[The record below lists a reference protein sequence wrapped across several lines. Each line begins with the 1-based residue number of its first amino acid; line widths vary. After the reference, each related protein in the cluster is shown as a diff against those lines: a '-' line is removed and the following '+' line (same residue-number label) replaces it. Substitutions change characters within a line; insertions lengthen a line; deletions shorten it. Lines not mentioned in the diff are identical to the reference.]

1 MVLLK
6 NLLKVVFLISIIY
19 FISQYFDEKFI
30 YENEKHIENQVN
42 RDASIQAFKKDNL
55 SYRLI
60 ASLKNKDNLITSTFL
75 SPLPN
80 KYFPDFKITD
90 EYPNAFHQV
99 DLFVDS
105 EHIHSYI
112 FKSNCETRQYEL
124 LIPKNKDDYVI
135 DKSGEMNEGVY
146 FVLCENDYFKE
157 LIFAKVEI
165 IRIKK
170 NEKLKLE
177 ILQNKKVM

>member
-1 MVLLK
+1 MENLK
-6 NLLKVVFLISIIY
+6 N
-19 FISQYFDEKFI
+19 
-30 YENEKHIENQVN
+30 IENIEN
-42 RDASIQAFKKDNL
+42 IKE
-55 SYRLI
+55 
-60 ASLKNKDNLITSTFL
+60 
-75 SPLPN
+75 
-80 KYFPDFKITD
+80 KYKT
-90 EYPNAFHQV
+90 
-99 DLFVDS
+99 L
-105 EHIHSYI
+105 
-112 FKSNCETRQYEL
+112 
-124 LIPKNKDDYVI
+124 NKDDYVI